1 MPSSTTGR
9 DALLLSGG
17 ALIGAASCYV
27 AMRKRNRSSDNTC
40 KSACGTTDKRHAT
53 RQHLTCPSL
62 QDLPPFAQQ
71 LEADSNLHRVSLREW
86 EDAEWRKSSGWVGR
100 DYIHNTSSRAV
111 QVLSYYYN
119 DNADSKEMIGVVWFG
134 PDAESHR
141 GLCHGG
147 AMSSLMDDFCGH
159 CAFVTSDAPWSGATV
174 QVNVALSKPVEVGS
188 VLRIVGRV
196 TKRERRKAYVEA
208 VLDDGGENPV
218 IYAKLEGLSIDGV
231 RMSVKDDEISK
242 RQWEEHTCDKGRR
255 HRRDSGWNIQPGS
268 PIKLSSILTG
278 VIPDSER

>member
-9 DALLLSGG
+9 DALLFSGG
-17 ALIGAASCYV
+17 VLIGAASCYA
-27 AMRKRNRSSDNTC
+27 AMRKRNRSSC
-40 KSACGTTDKRHAT
+40 SKSARITTGEDS
-53 RQHLTCPSL
+53 RQLTCPSPK
-62 QDLPPFAQQ
+62 DLPPFAQQ
-71 LEADSNLHRVSLREW
+71 LEANSNLHRVSLREW
-86 EDAEWRKSSGWVGR
+86 EDAEWRKSSGWLGR
-100 DYIHNTSSRAV
+100 DYIHNKSSSAV

-119 DNADSKEMIGVVWFG
+119 DDADTKEMVGVVWFG

-159 CAFVTSDAPWSGATV
+159 CAFVTSQAPWSGATV
-174 QVNVALSKPVEVGS
+174 QVNVALKKPVKVGS

-208 VLDDGGENPV
+208 VLDDGGEDPV

-231 RMSVKDDEISK
+231 RMSVKEDEISQ
-242 RQWEEHTCDKGRR
+242 RQWEVHTCDKGMR

-268 PIKLSSILTG
+268 IKVSSSLTES
-278 VIPDSER
+278 VS

>member
-17 ALIGAASCYV
+17 ALIGAASCYAV
-27 AMRKRNRSSDNTC
+27 MRKRNRSSDG
-40 KSACGTTDKRHAT
+40 KAASGTTDEHHDT

-100 DYIHNTSSRAV
+100 DYIHNASSRAV

-119 DNADSKEMIGVVWFG
+119 DDADSKEMIGVVWFG

-174 QVNVALSKPVEVGS
+174 QVNVALSKPVKVGS

-196 TKRERRKAYVEA
+196 TKRERRKAYVSA
-208 VLDDGGENPV
+208 VLDDGGEEPV

-231 RMSVKDDEISK
+231 RMSIKDDEISQ
-242 RQWEEHTCDKGRR
+242 RQWEVHTCDKGRR
-255 HRRDSGWNIQPGS
+255 HRRDSGWDIQPES
-268 PIKLSSILTG
+268 IKLSSSLT
-278 VIPDSER
+278 DSVS

>member
-1 MPSSTTGR
+1 MPPSTTGR

-27 AMRKRNRSSDNTC
+27 ALRKRTRSSGT
-40 KSACGTTDKRHAT
+40 KSASSTTDEHNT
-53 RQHLTCPSL
+53 RQLTCPSL
-62 QDLPPFAQQ
+62 QDLPPFARQ
-71 LEADSNLHRVSLREW
+71 LEADPNLHRVSLREW
-86 EDAEWRKSSGWVGR
+86 EDADWRRASGWLGR
-100 DYIHNTSSRAV
+100 DYIHNASSRAV

-119 DNADSKEMIGVVWFG
+119 DDAEGKEMIGVVWFG

-174 QVNVALSKPVEVGS
+174 QVNVSLKKPVKVGS
-188 VLRIVGRV
+188 ILRIVGRV

-208 VLDDGGENPV
+208 VLDDGGEDSV
-218 IYAKLEGLSIDGV
+218 VYAQLEGLSIDGV
-231 RMSVKDDEISK
+231 RMSVKEDEISQ
-242 RQWEEHTCDKGRR
+242 RQWEIHTCDKGMR
-255 HRRDSGWNIQPGS
+255 HRRDSGWNIQPGLITIS
-268 PIKLSSILTG
+268 DSLTDT
-278 VIPDSER
+278 VS